1 MREVASKHPAGTVG
15 VLVGPL
21 SRYRAL
27 YTSLEKLKVP
37 EGTALVFEEGIDVAR
52 NCNKLVEQHMTG
64 DWLWLM
70 GDDHRFGPDIL
81 MALLDRKVEI
91 VAPVVG
97 QRGEPFRPV
106 CYKRAVPM
114 GKDNQM
120 YTWEMLGAEH
130 PNGGLIEVDAAGS
143 AGMLIRK
150 WVFDALPK
158 PWFAYTPFTSEDI
171 GFCVNA
177 RAGGYKIHVD
187 LDHTMSHIT
196 PCDLEPTRN
205 AEGKWH
211 VAVNVDGRRTPMV
224 FA

>member
-1 MREVASKHPAGTVG
+1 MREVVSTHPAGTIG
-15 VLVGPL
+15 VPVGPL
-21 SRYRAL
+21 ARYRAL
-27 YTSLEKLKVP
+27 YTSLERLRVP
-37 EGTALVFEEGIDVAR
+37 QGTALEFREGADVGR
-52 NCNKLVEQHMTG
+52 NCDKLVEGMTG

-70 GDDHRFGPDIL
+70 GDDHRFGPDL
-81 MALLDRKVEI
+81 LLALLDRKVEI

-106 CYKRAVPM
+106 FYKRAVPM

-120 YTWEMLGAEH
+120 YTWDMLGADH
-130 PNGGLIEVDAAGS
+130 PNGGLIQVDAVGS
-143 AGMLIRK
+143 AGMLVRK
-150 WVFDALPK
+150 WVFDTMPK
-158 PWFAYTPFTSEDI
+158 PWFAYTPFTSEDV

-177 RAGGYKIHVD
+177 RAGGYAIHVD
-187 LDHTMSHIT
+187 LDQTMSHIT

-211 VAVNVDGRRTPMV
+211 VTVNVDGRRTPMV